1 MELNDIQEIDF
12 EKMTFAEIEKTL
24 ADNDKKLLSNLAKIQ
39 KLSEEN
45 TRVCWRT
52 KAKKKTKLNKQKI
65 RSEKQVYKA
74 FNFIVWFIFL
84 PVERVCEVRFWR
96 NATHRKEQ

>member
-45 TRVCWRT
+45 TRVC
-52 KAKKKTKLNKQKI
+52 
-65 RSEKQVYKA
+65 
-74 FNFIVWFIFL
+74 
-84 PVERVCEVRFWR
+84 
-96 NATHRKEQ
+96 